1 MGCGC
6 KQKAQGTQAPQ
17 TQSSPNTNTSNTQ
30 QVKNT
35 SIQENIKK
43 VVEKYYKKK

>member
-6 KQKAQGTQAPQ
+6 KQKAQGAQTPQ
-17 TQSSPNTNTSNTQ
+17 TQSSPNANTSNTQ
-30 QVKNT
+30 QVRNPN
-35 SIQENIKK
+35 IQENIKK